1 MIALLLILTSYAQ
14 APMGNFRFVD
24 AVCDDLNIEQD
35 QVEVACDIEK
45 YARAK
50 GVREPWFIKGLIA
63 NAYAESELDVN
74 AVSRGKTSYGI
85 FQLHID
91 GMGYGWSKEDMKDVK
106 KSTNAII
113 DEAKSKGIYKKKMN
127 PKSATA
133 FLCKKVLRPKNIE
146 EQIEKRTRLLE
157 KLF

>member
-1 MIALLLILTSYAQ
+1 MIALLLLTSLAH

-24 AVCDDLNIEQD
+24 AVCDDLNAEEQ

-45 YARAK
+45 YAREK
-50 GVREPWFIKGLIA
+50 GVHEPWFIKGLIA
-63 NAYAESELDVN
+63 NAYAESELDTG
-74 AVSRGKTSYGI
+74 AVSRGKTSYGV
-85 FQLHID
+85 FQLHVD

-106 KSTNAII
+106 KSTIAII
-113 DEAKSKGIYKKKMN
+113 NEAKSKGIYKKKMN

-146 EQIEKRTRLLE
+146 EQVEKRTHLLE